1 MRRQG
6 KNIVHKLALEAAL
19 NAGQRV
25 LVCTPSS
32 TTLQYR
38 RKHLTVIQDVPRK
51 KPEPLIIYDEWPL
64 P

>member
-6 KNIVHKLALEAAL
+6 KSVAHKLALEAAL
-19 NAGQRV
+19 DAGQRV

-38 RKHLTVIQDVPRK
+38 RKHLTVIQDVPRRESK
-51 KPEPLIIYDEWPL
+51 PLIIYNGPWL
-64 P
+64 